1 VNIPTWS
8 PLLKNNIATECRKS
22 SRTEGS
28 PGHPRLSLDT
38 CQFVVIYIHNMNVH
52 SGERLRDRLRASTR
66 QAILDAAQ
74 TVFERGV
81 ARARMED
88 VAAEAGVAVGT
99 LYNHFTDRRSL
110 FEAVMEARQAE
121 FRAAMD
127 ASVAHT
133 ESEPFEKRLECFFL
147 SALALL
153 ERHRMFLLAAREY
166 EEESCRFSRGPA
178 LRALRESAGVL
189 VTKALETGE
198 LRSDEGDLYPL
209 IIVGILRGAAGAVAL
224 GETRE
229 PLDRLSRRL
238 AQCFLKGAVAT

>member
-1 VNIPTWS
+1 MNTY
-8 PLLKNNIATECRKS
+8 S
-22 SRTEGS
+22 S
-28 PGHPRLSLDT
+28 
-38 CQFVVIYIHNMNVH
+38 
-52 SGERLRDRLRASTR
+52 ERLRDRLRASTR

-110 FEAVMEARQAE
+110 FEAVLQARQAE
-121 FRAAMD
+121 LRAAMD
-127 ASVAHT
+127 ANVAQ
-133 ESEPFEKRLECFFL
+133 SDGEPFDRRLESFFL
-147 SALALL
+147 CALGLL

-166 EEESCRFSRGPA
+166 EEESRCFSRGPA
-178 LRALRESAGVL
+178 LRALSESAGVL
-189 VTKALETGE
+189 VSRALETGE
-198 LRSDEGDLYPL
+198 LRPDEGDLYPL

-224 GETRE
+224 GETEE

-238 AQCFLKGAVAT
+238 AQCFLNGAAAK